1 MKNNLSNTQ
10 LEALI
15 TKTAYTLQ
23 SLREAL
29 AARRETENLDFAK
42 SVQHLDSDAKLD
54 ACLVPVNYTKAY
66 QLGGHRITAKDRKKV
81 VQYFVRRPL
90 SGPNEFHIDFY
101 TKRTALY
108 AKSKSGNIYAVR
120 ETNNGRTYL
129 DLYGRGSKPV

>member
-1 MKNNLSNTQ
+1 MKTNLSNTQ

-15 TKTAYTLQ
+15 NKTAATLQ
-23 SLREAL
+23 SLRGEL

-42 SVQHLDSDAKLD
+42 SVRHLDADAKLD
-54 ACLVPVNYTKAY
+54 ACLVPVDFITAAE
-66 QLGGHRITAKDRKKV
+66 LGGRLIPAKDRKKV

-108 AKSKSGNIYAVR
+108 AKSKSGNIYAVS
-120 ETNNGRTYL
+120 TTDNGRVFL
-129 DLYGRGSKPV
+129 NLHGRGSKP

>member
-15 TKTAYTLQ
+15 AKTEATLQ
-23 SLREAL
+23 SLRGEL
-29 AARRETENLDFAK
+29 AARRQTENLDFAK
-42 SVQHLDSDAKLD
+42 SVRHLDADAKLD
-54 ACLVPVNYTKAY
+54 ACLVPIDSNKAY
-66 QLGGHRITAKDRKKV
+66 RLGGYRVLAKDRKKV
-81 VQYFVRRPL
+81 VQYYVRRPL

-101 TKRTALY
+101 TKQTALY

-120 ETNNGRTYL
+120 ETDNGRAFL